1 MHLISHNDLDTGP
14 RAQTHLAQAMDAVPA
29 GDFSDPAA
37 WQGWIELLSARAAP
51 DAAYWETALNVDV
64 PEMDFGTVSSA
75 LIALP
80 CAELALGRQEG
91 TPRGFADGSAP
102 GFAPGF
108 APEFANGAFDDES
121 VEGSIDD
128 GAVAGQAAP
137 VFLYADGPGDRAPYQ
152 PVAD

>member
-1 MHLISHNDLDTGP
+1 MCTYLIRFDPDHEWPFLIAGNRDELRGRPALPPGRHWDD
-14 RAQTHLAQAMDAVPA
+14 RA
-29 GDFSDPAA
+29 
-37 WQGWIELLSARAAP
+37 
-51 DAAYWETALNVDV
+51 DV

-80 CAELALGRQEG
+80 CAELALGRQDG
-91 TPRGFADGSAP
+91 TPTGFADG
-102 GFAPGF
+102 
-108 APEFANGAFDDES
+108 S

>member
-1 MHLISHNDLDTGP
+1 
-14 RAQTHLAQAMDAVPA
+14 MDAVPA
-29 GDFSDPAA
+29 GDFSDPVA

-80 CAELALGRQEG
+80 CAELALGRQDG
-91 TPRGFADGSAP
+91 TPTGFADG
-102 GFAPGF
+102 
-108 APEFANGAFDDES
+108 S

-128 GAVAGQAAP
+128 GVGAGQAAP